1 MALSK
6 IHFTPTKINLSNT
19 MTAAA
24 VEGHIQ
30 YWTQEILPTMAT
42 STPTHETPPQPDP
55 EPEPTPEEPT
65 PEPADEPSPTPE
77 PEPAIP

>member
-30 YWTQEILPTMAT
+30 YWTQEILPMNSLPYT
-42 STPTHETPPQPDP
+42 ETPPQPDP
-55 EPEPTPEEPT
+55 EPTPDEPTPEPTPTEEPT
-65 PEPADEPSPTPE
+65 PEPT

>member
-30 YWTQEILPTMAT
+30 YWTQEILPMNSLPYT
-42 STPTHETPPQPDP
+42 ETPPQPDP